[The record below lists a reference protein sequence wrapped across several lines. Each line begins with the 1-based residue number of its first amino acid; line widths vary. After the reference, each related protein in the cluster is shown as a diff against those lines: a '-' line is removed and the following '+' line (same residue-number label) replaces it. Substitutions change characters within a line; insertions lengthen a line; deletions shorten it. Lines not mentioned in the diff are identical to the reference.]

1 MKKQTYILLAILV
14 VIGSA
19 YYLVS
24 KKPWRT
30 AEKAANA
37 FAVEDTASIS
47 KIFMANKRGEK
58 VLLER
63 LSNNTWLVNGKVPAD
78 FPKIQLLL
86 STLKQMQIQMP
97 IPATMHNTAIGILAS
112 RGIKTEIYAGDK
124 IIKTI
129 YVGSETPDK
138 TGTFMMLEGDNDAYS
153 IHIPGFVGYLTPRF
167 FITEIKWRDKLVFN
181 YEAADIALL
190 EIAYSKNKQ
199 ESFTYEKSLFEQE
212 KSLKSEAGAKIAADT
227 QQVKILLHSF
237 QNKYVEGYY
246 DDSTFTQSERDSLFR
261 LTPYCSIKLQSV
273 QGKLHQLTFYE
284 KPVGDRTK
292 DRYDALGNERSID
305 PEKFYVR
312 IDDINQIASI
322 QEYAFRKIFAQL
334 SGLRKR

>member
-63 LSNNTWLVNGKVPAD
+63 LPNNTWLVNGKVPAD

-97 IPATMHNTAIGILAS
+97 IPATMHNTAIGILAA

-138 TGTFMMLEGDNDAYS
+138 TGTFMILEGDNDAYS
-153 IHIPGFVGYLTPRF
+153 VHIPGFVGYLTPRF

-212 KSLKSEAGAKIAADT
+212 KSLKNEAGARILADT

-273 QGKLHQLTFYE
+273 QGKIHQLTFYE

-292 DRYDALGNERSID
+292 DRYDALGNERNID

-334 SGLRKR
+334 SGLRRR

>member
-1 MKKQTYILLAILV
+1 
-14 VIGSA
+14 
-19 YYLVS
+19 
-24 KKPWRT
+24 
-30 AEKAANA
+30 
-37 FAVEDTASIS
+37 
-47 KIFMANKRGEK
+47 
-58 VLLER
+58 
-63 LSNNTWLVNGKVPAD
+63 
-78 FPKIQLLL
+78 
-86 STLKQMQIQMP
+86 MQIQMP

>member
-63 LSNNTWLVNGKVPAD
+63 LPNNTWLVNGKVPAD

-86 STLKQMQIQMP
+86 STLKQMRIQMP

-212 KSLKSEAGAKIAADT
+212 KSLKREAGAKIAADT
-227 QQVKILLHSF
+227 QQVKILLQSF

-334 SGLRKR
+334 GGLRKR

>member
-1 MKKQTYILLAILV
+1 MKKQTYILLALLV
-14 VIGSA
+14 VAGSA

-30 AEKAANA
+30 AEKAANT
-37 FAVEDTASIS
+37 FSVEDTASIS

-63 LSNNTWLVNGKVPAD
+63 LPNNTWLVNGKVPAD

-138 TGTFMMLEGDNDAYS
+138 TGTFMLLEGDDDPYS
-153 IHIPGFVGYLTPRF
+153 VHIPGFVGYLTPRF

-181 YEAADIALL
+181 YEAADIARL
-190 EIAYSKNKQ
+190 EIAYFKNKD
-199 ESFTYEKSLFEQE
+199 ESFTFEKSLFEQE
-212 KSLKSEAGAKIAADT
+212 KSLKNGVGAKIPADT

-237 QNKYVEGYY
+237 LNKYVEGYY
-246 DDSTFTQSERDSLFR
+246 DDSTFTQSERDSLYR

-292 DRYDALGNERSID
+292 DRYDELGNERSID

-312 IDDINQIASI
+312 LDDINQIASI
-322 QEYAFRKIFAQL
+322 QEYAFRNVLAQL